1 MDNNSKSY
9 SRPARLEDFF
19 DEGDD
24 NANVTNN
31 QKQNHSH
38 NNNKNEIPKN
48 QQEYGNRKRIKP

>member
-1 MDNNSKSY
+1 MDIPKPF

-24 NANVTNN
+24 ITNVTNN

-38 NNNKNEIPKN
+38 NNKNEIPKN